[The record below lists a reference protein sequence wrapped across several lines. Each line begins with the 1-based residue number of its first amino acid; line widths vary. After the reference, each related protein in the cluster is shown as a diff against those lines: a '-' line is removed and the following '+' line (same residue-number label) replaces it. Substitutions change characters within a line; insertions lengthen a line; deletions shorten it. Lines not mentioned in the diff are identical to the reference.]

1 MIELVQTI
9 LWGREVKKFNWY
21 IVWMDERRLVVTTI
35 IYNNSL
41 KIGGAFLTFPL
52 VYMLLWNIRRLHLY
66 CFVTIIF
73 HVMPNCTW
81 DQFIDEWELLEV
93 LWHVVHLQFF
103 FVGWYTKMRRTRKLC
118 LTNAK
123 FLKSSTQTA
132 GIVCRLD
139 LLLNLSQDLLIY
151 F

>member
-52 VYMLLWNIRRLHLY
+52 VYMLLWNIRRLHDLFGTFSDPIGKKIY
-66 CFVTIIF
+66 WNENKLEELCKLNTVTPTIHHAFCGQDSECFLPVLKES
-73 HVMPNCTW
+73 NETW
-81 DQFIDEWELLEV
+81 A
-93 LWHVVHLQFF
+93 
-103 FVGWYTKMRRTRKLC
+103 RRRRRGEHICMAWLHT
-118 LTNAK
+118 
-123 FLKSSTQTA
+123 
-132 GIVCRLD
+132 
-139 LLLNLSQDLLIY
+139 
-151 F
+151 